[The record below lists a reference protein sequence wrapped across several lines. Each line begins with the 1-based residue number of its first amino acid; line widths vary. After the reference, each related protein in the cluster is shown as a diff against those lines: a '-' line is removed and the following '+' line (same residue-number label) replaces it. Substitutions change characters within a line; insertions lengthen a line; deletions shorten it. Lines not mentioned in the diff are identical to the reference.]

1 MRPLVENEPAS
12 CPEPRSSI
20 IARID
25 HREEKSER
33 HVILVRFFFSTLR
46 KKFLLS
52 IERDNK
58 SIQKVSFHVLCSKA
72 EKFFFFHSVLYAPIL
87 RFFPYLVYNPF
98 RVITV
103 LMSSGSQSKQMFHD
117 TSENRLKAFLL
128 RRLAFVTRL
137 ALASIFV
144 LAF

>member
-33 HVILVRFFFSTLR
+33 HVVLVRFFFSTLR

-58 SIQKVSFHVLCSKA
+58 SIQTYPPALLESGEILLLSFGIIRFDSKVFSLPSVQPVSRYYGANELRLVIKA
-72 EKFFFFHSVLYAPIL
+72 NVS
-87 RFFPYLVYNPF
+87 
-98 RVITV
+98 
-103 LMSSGSQSKQMFHD
+103 
-117 TSENRLKAFLL
+117 
-128 RRLAFVTRL
+128 
-137 ALASIFV
+137 
-144 LAF
+144 